1 MRNMLLRVDKIQF
14 HKDLDQYY
22 IFTATV
28 YKIVKKTGMRKPT
41 MKKITCA
48 GQFRSLYEGD
58 LFDVEAVQ
66 YEHKLYE
73 IGRASCRERV

>member
-28 YKIVKKTGMRKPT
+28 YKIVKKTGMRKQKL
-41 MKKITCA
+41 KKITGE
-48 GQFRSLYEGD
+48 GQGGSGGVGEVVG
-58 LFDVEAVQ
+58 VGAVQ
-66 YEHKLYE
+66 
-73 IGRASCRERV
+73 